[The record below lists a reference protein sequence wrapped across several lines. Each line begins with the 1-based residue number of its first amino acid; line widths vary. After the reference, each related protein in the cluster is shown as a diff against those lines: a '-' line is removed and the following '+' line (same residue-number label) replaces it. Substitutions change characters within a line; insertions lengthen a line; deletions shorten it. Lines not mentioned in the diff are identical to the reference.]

1 VRHLRVRQ
9 ISATLSGFASC
20 MRGPWNY
27 ESPGCASVGGEFWFP
42 ERGAG
47 DGVLDALNYRSEETQ
62 IAISVCNSCAH
73 KSECQQWG
81 LEHEKHGIWGGLNE
95 NERRHIRRRLNIIV
109 EEVGVVNFTTGVGN
123 STHQS
128 NTST

>member
-1 VRHLRVRQ
+1 MRHLRVRQ

-42 ERGAG
+42 ERAAG
-47 DGVLDALNYRSEETQ
+47 DGPIRAINAQSEEVRL
-62 IAISVCNSCAH
+62 AISVCNSCIH
-73 KSECQQWG
+73 KKECRQWG

-95 NERRHIRRRLNIIV
+95 NERNSIRRRLNIIV
-109 EEVGVVNFTTGVGN
+109 KEVGVVNFTTGVGN
-123 STHQS
+123 SPHQGD
-128 NTST
+128 TFT